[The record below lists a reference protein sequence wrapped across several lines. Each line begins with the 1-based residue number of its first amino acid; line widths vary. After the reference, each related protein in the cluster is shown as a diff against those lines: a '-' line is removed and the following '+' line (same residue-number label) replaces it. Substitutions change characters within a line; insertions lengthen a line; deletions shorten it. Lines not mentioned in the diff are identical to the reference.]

1 MWDNQG
7 LWRTQHFDQYA
18 TFSIIHI
25 IINALNIIID
35 AMNII
40 INATNIIIDAKN
52 IIIDI
57 KFTKIL

>member
-7 LWRTQHFDQYA
+7 LWRTQHFDQYT

-40 INATNIIIDAKN
+40 INAMN